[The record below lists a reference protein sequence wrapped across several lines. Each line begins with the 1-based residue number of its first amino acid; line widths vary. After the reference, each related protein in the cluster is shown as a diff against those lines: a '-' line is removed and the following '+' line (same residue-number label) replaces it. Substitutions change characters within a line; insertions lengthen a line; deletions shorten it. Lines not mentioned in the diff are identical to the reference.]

1 LNWDKKDEFSV
12 NTEIKNVEIF
22 KILKVSEK
30 AIDRVKKKIIEDD
43 EFESVLK
50 RRPSIQNYS
59 KKIDGDFEAK
69 IVANCCNTYPE
80 GFFKMVTEANS
91 RQDG

>member
-1 LNWDKKDEFSV
+1 MNWDKKDEFSV

-30 AIDRVKKKIIEDD
+30 AIDSVKKKIIEDD

-59 KKIDGDFEAK
+59 KKIDGDIEAK
-69 IVANCCNTYPE
+69 IVANCCNTSPE
-80 GFFKMVTEANS
+80 GFSKW
-91 RQDG
+91 

>member
-1 LNWDKKDEFSV
+1 LNWDKKDAFSV

-43 EFESVLK
+43 KFESVLE

-59 KKIDGDFEAK
+59 KKIDGDIEAK
-69 IVANCCNTYPE
+69 IVANFCNTPLE
-80 GFFKMVTEANS
+80 GFSKW
-91 RQDG
+91 

>member
-1 LNWDKKDEFSV
+1 MNWDKKDAFSV

-43 EFESVLK
+43 KFESVLE

-59 KKIDGDFEAK
+59 KKIDGDIEAK
-69 IVANCCNTYPE
+69 IVANFCNTPLE
-80 GFFKMVTEANS
+80 GFSKW
-91 RQDG
+91 